1 MIIIIGCWLW
11 TWLINSLHTTAQS
24 FGVDKR
30 GCQFFSIHCLD
41 ILQVNVYVLYKETSY
56 QHPDAD
62 KSTIQ
67 NHKHLYW
74 MNMSIA
80 LSVVVILKPDA
91 LILPYDL
98 LLQSL
103 YLTHQLYTKQQWV
116 EVLWTGRI
124 RHYQSLMSNNTVQV
138 HINYSSSQ
146 ETKQM

>member
-67 NHKHLYW
+67 NHKHLY
-74 MNMSIA
+74 
-80 LSVVVILKPDA
+80 
-91 LILPYDL
+91 
-98 LLQSL
+98 
-103 YLTHQLYTKQQWV
+103 
-116 EVLWTGRI
+116 
-124 RHYQSLMSNNTVQV
+124 
-138 HINYSSSQ
+138 
-146 ETKQM
+146 